1 MIWTVGG
8 RGYGRSLGSG
18 QLRATWAEFCQ
29 VTIYRSAV
37 DVDAPA
43 PRRGSFLESIEASC

>member
-18 QLRATWAEFCQ
+18 QLRVTWAELCQ

-37 DVDAPA
+37 DVDAPV
-43 PRRGSFLESIEASC
+43 PRFLESIEASC